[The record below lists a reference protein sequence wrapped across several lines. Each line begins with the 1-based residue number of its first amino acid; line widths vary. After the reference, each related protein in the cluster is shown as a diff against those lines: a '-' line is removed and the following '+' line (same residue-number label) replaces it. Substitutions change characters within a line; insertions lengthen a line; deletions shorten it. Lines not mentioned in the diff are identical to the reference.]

1 MITYLINLIF
11 SDIAYDIYSKLEKIK
26 VRRLAEVKYK
36 TGLCHYSGLSYDQSI
51 ADFQKSAEYMKEAI
65 EAQKK
70 LEQTPQVEQTIDDL
84 TKMREDILVKIA
96 DVQESKQLVSVC
108 VCVCW

>member
-1 MITYLINLIF
+1 MINLHLSNIF
-11 SDIAYDIYSKLEKIK
+11 LDIAYDIYSKLDKIK
-26 VRRLAEVKYK
+26 VRLLAEIKYK
-36 TGLCHYSGLSYDQSI
+36 TGLCHYSHMSYDQSI

-70 LEQTPQVEQTIDDL
+70 LEQTTQVEQTIDDL

-96 DVQESKQLVSVC
+96 DVQESKQLVSLSADR
-108 VCVCW
+108 